1 MEGTDLLT
9 KAMATP
15 NKLAQTL
22 HDVLIPAASHLAPFT
37 HALVNRLS
45 GLAIAYHG
53 SPIIEGDGK
62 RCFDDTLRGGRGI
75 ARDFLLLCD
84 PGDEAAMHD
93 QLHRL
98 SERLSSRVD
107 VRGVHRG
114 DALLVRPDGYIACS
128 GRSAS
133 AMVDSVR
140 SVVELQLH

>member
-1 MEGTDLLT
+1 MLT

-62 RCFDDTLRGGRGI
+62 RCFDDTLRGGNGI
-75 ARDFLLLCD
+75 TRDFLLLCD

-107 VRGVHRG
+107 VRAFTGGCPAGSAGWVHCLFRSLG
-114 DALLVRPDGYIACS
+114 ERN
-128 GRSAS
+128 GRLGSL
-133 AMVDSVR
+133 R
-140 SVVELQLH
+140 S